1 MITEKPSVPFL
12 DLKAPYHELKEEL
25 DAAYLRVMNSGW
37 YLLGNELNAF
47 ETEFA
52 AYCGTQHAIGVANGL
67 QALELILMAYD
78 IGQGDEVIVPS
89 NTYIASWLAVTQV
102 GAQVVAVEPDI
113 RTCNINP
120 DLIEA
125 AITSKTKAIMPVHLY
140 GQTVDMAPIL
150 QLAKKY
156 NLKIIEDAAQA
167 HGAMYCGK
175 KAGALG
181 DAAGFSFY
189 PGKNLGA
196 FGDGG
201 AVTTNDAALA
211 ERIKTLRNYGS
222 KIKYH
227 NEERGTNS
235 RLDEYQAA
243 ILRVKL
249 KYLTEWNARRSQIA
263 NLYTQQLQHCT
274 DIVLPHT
281 LKQCQHAW
289 HLYVIRHAQRDKL
302 QAALQ
307 RQGIHTLIHYP
318 VPPHKQKAY
327 REMNHYVLP
336 VSEKMHREVLSL
348 PIGPHLTTEQ
358 AHSVAR
364 CILMNSHDP

>member
-1 MITEKPSVPFL
+1 MISEINVPFL
-12 DLKAPYHELKEEL
+12 DLKAPYIELKTEL
-25 DAAYLRVMNSGW
+25 DEAYQRVMHSGW
-37 YLLGNELNAF
+37 YLLGNELSAF
-47 ETEFA
+47 EAEFA
-52 AYCGTQHAIGVANGL
+52 NYCGTQYAMGVANGL
-67 QALELILMAYD
+67 QALELILRAYD
-78 IGQGDEVIVPS
+78 IGKGDEVIVPS
-89 NTYIASWLAVTQV
+89 NTYIASWLAITQV
-102 GAQVVAVEPDI
+102 GAQVVPVEPDI
-113 RTCNINP
+113 RTYNIDP
-120 DLIEA
+120 TLVEA

-140 GQTVDMAPIL
+140 GQTADMEPL
-150 QLAKKY
+150 LNLAKKY

-167 HGAMYCGK
+167 HGASYKGK

-201 AVTTNDAALA
+201 AITTNDPIIA

-249 KYLTEWNARRSQIA
+249 KYLDEWNKRRSLIA
-263 NLYTQQLQHCT
+263 RFYQEHLQQKE
-274 DIVLPHT
+274 IVLPHI
-281 LKQCQHAW
+281 LENCDSAW
-289 HLYVIRHAQRDKL
+289 HLYVIRHPDREAL
-302 QAALQ
+302 QAKLSKK
-307 RQGIHTLIHYP
+307 GINTLIHYP

-327 REMNHYVLP
+327 AEMQHYSLP
-336 VSEKMHREVLSL
+336 ISEKIHQEILSL
-348 PIGPHLTTEQ
+348 PMGPHLTVQQIHAVVE
-358 AHSVAR
+358 A
-364 CILMNSHDP
+364 L

>member
-1 MITEKPSVPFL
+1 MVIDKNIPFL
-12 DLKAPYHELKEEL
+12 DLKAPYQELKTEL
-25 DAAYLRVMNSGW
+25 DEAYRRVMESGW
-37 YLLGNELNAF
+37 YLLGNELSSF
-47 ETEFA
+47 EKEFA
-52 AYCGTQHAIGVANGL
+52 NYCGTQFAVGVANGL
-67 QALELILMAYD
+67 QALELILRAYE
-78 IGQGDEVIVPS
+78 IGENDEVIVPS
-89 NTYIASWLAVTQV
+89 NTYIASWLAVTKV
-102 GAQVVAVEPDI
+102 GAKIIPVEPEI
-113 RTCNINP
+113 RTYNIDP
-120 DLIEA
+120 TLIEA
-125 AITSKTKAIMPVHLY
+125 AITKKTKAILLVHLY
-140 GQTVDMAPIL
+140 GQTADMEPIL

-167 HGAMYCGK
+167 HGATYQGK

-201 AVTTNDAALA
+201 GITTNDPTIA
-211 ERIKTLRNYGS
+211 ERVKTLRNYGS

-249 KYLTEWNARRSQIA
+249 KYLDEWNARRALIA
-263 NLYTQQLQHCT
+263 NFYQKHLQEKNL
-274 DIVLPHT
+274 VLPHI
-281 LKQCQHAW
+281 LENSHSAW
-289 HLYVIRHAQRDKL
+289 HLYVIRHPNRDML
-302 QAALQ
+302 QAKLLE
-307 RQGIHTLIHYP
+307 QGINTLIHYP

-327 REMNHYVLP
+327 KEMEHYSLP
-336 VSEKMHREVLSL
+336 ISEKIHREVLSL

-358 AHSVAR
+358 
-364 CILMNSHDP
+364 MNAVVEAF